1 MTEAPLMDDAA
12 SISERR
18 HARRRRVLVGARI
31 IFRDGLWSMGSHIL
45 NVSDT
50 GAMLRPADIAVCPEK
65 FALKPRAD
73 SPRNCEVVWRKGEI
87 LGVRYV

>member
-1 MTEAPLMDDAA
+1 MTEVPLTDDAT

-18 HARRRRVLVGARI
+18 HARRHRVLVGARI
-31 IFRDGLWSMGSHIL
+31 IFRDGSWSMAGHIL

-50 GAMLRPADIAVCPEK
+50 GAMLRPAHIAVCPEK
-65 FALKPRAD
+65 FSLKPRVD